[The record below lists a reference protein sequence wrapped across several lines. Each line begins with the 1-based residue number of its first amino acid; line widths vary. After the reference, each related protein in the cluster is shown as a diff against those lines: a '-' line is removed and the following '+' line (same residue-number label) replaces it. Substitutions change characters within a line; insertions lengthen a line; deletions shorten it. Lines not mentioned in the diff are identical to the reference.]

1 MVRDLQIV
9 EKPQRPFSMNP
20 KKFALWLFIVTIV
33 MLFAAFTSAY
43 IVRQAE
49 GNWLDFSLPPI
60 FYWNTGIL
68 LLSSV
73 TMQWAYNSAKRDDLK
88 NVKTAIVLTI
98 VLGIGFL
105 VSQIIAWGMLVDAGV
120 FFVGNPSGSF
130 MYIFTGLHGVHLI
143 SGIIFIII
151 VLIAAIR
158 YNVHSKNILLIDMCN
173 TYWHFL
179 DALWVYLFVFL
190 LLNR

>member
-9 EKPQRPFSMNP
+9 EEPRRPLSMDP
-20 KKFALWLFIVTIV
+20 KKFALWLFIVTII

-49 GNWLDFSLPPI
+49 GNWLDFSLPTI

-88 NVKTAIVLTI
+88 NIKTAISLTI
-98 VLGIGFL
+98 ILGICFL
-105 VSQIIAWGMLVDAGV
+105 ISQIFGWGMLVDAGV

-143 SGIIFIII
+143 SGIFFIIM
-151 VLIAAIR
+151 VLIATVK
-158 YNVHSKNILLIDMCN
+158 YNVHSKNILLIEMCN

-179 DALWVYLFVFL
+179 NALWVYLFIFL

>member
-1 MVRDLQIV
+1 
-9 EKPQRPFSMNP
+9 
-20 KKFALWLFIVTIV
+20 
-33 MLFAAFTSAY
+33 
-43 IVRQAE
+43 
-49 GNWLDFSLPPI
+49 
-60 FYWNTGIL
+60 
-68 LLSSV
+68 
-73 TMQWAYNSAKRDDLK
+73 MQWAYNSAKRDDLK
-88 NVKTAIVLTI
+88 NVKTAIFLSI

-105 VSQIIAWGMLVDAGV
+105 VGQIFGWGMLVDDGV

-143 SGIIFIII
+143 SGIIFIIL
-151 VLIAAIR
+151 VLIATIK
-158 YNVHSKNILLIDMCN
+158 YKVHSKNILLIEMCN

>member
-9 EKPQRPFSMNP
+9 EKPGRPVSMEP

-49 GNWLDFSLPPI
+49 GNWLDFSLPSI

-88 NVKTAIVLTI
+88 NVKTAIFLSI

-105 VSQIIAWGMLVDAGV
+105 VGQIFGWDMLVDDGV

-151 VLIAAIR
+151 VLIATIK
-158 YNVHSKNILLIDMCN
+158 YKVHSKNILLIEMCN

>member
-9 EKPQRPFSMNP
+9 EEPGRPVSMEP

-49 GNWLDFSLPPI
+49 GNWLDFSLPSI

-88 NVKTAIVLTI
+88 NVKTAIFLSI

-105 VSQIIAWGMLVDAGV
+105 VGQIFGWDMLVDDGV

-151 VLIAAIR
+151 VLIATIK
-158 YNVHSKNILLIDMCN
+158 YKVHSKNILLIEMCN

>member
-9 EKPQRPFSMNP
+9 EEPRRPVSMDP
-20 KKFALWLFIVTIV
+20 IKFALWLFIVTIV

-49 GNWLDFSLPPI
+49 GNWLDFSLPTI

-68 LLSSV
+68 LLSSL
-73 TMQWAYNSAKRDDLK
+73 TMQWAYASAKRDNLK
-88 NVKTAIVLTI
+88 NVKTGIFLTI
-98 VLGIGFL
+98 LLAIGFL
-105 VSQIIAWGMLVDAGV
+105 AGQVAGWGKLVDEGV

-130 MYIFTGLHGVHLI
+130 MYVFTGLHGIHLI

-151 VLIAAIR
+151 VLVATVR
-158 YNVHSKNILLIDMCN
+158 YKVHSKNIRLIEMCN

-179 DALWVYLFVFL
+179 DALWVYLFIFL

>member
-9 EKPQRPFSMNP
+9 EEPGRPVSMEP

-43 IVRQAE
+43 IVRKAE
-49 GNWLDFSLPPI
+49 GNWLDFSLPSI

-88 NVKTAIVLTI
+88 NVKTAIFLSI

-105 VSQIIAWGMLVDAGV
+105 VGQIFGWDMLVDDGV

-151 VLIAAIR
+151 VLIATIK
-158 YNVHSKNILLIDMCN
+158 YKVHSKNILLIEMCN

>member
-9 EKPQRPFSMNP
+9 EEPGRPVSMEP

-49 GNWLDFSLPPI
+49 GNWLDFSLPSI

-88 NVKTAIVLTI
+88 NVKTAIFLSI

-105 VSQIIAWGMLVDAGV
+105 VGQIFGWGMLVDDGV

-151 VLIAAIR
+151 VLIATIK
-158 YNVHSKNILLIDMCN
+158 YKVHSKNILLIEMCN

>member
-179 DALWVYLFVFL
+179 DALWVYLFIFL

>member
-9 EKPQRPFSMNP
+9 EEPGRPVSMEP

-43 IVRQAE
+43 IVRKAE
-49 GNWLDFSLPPI
+49 GNWLDFSLPSI

-88 NVKTAIVLTI
+88 NVKTAIFLSI

-105 VSQIIAWGMLVDAGV
+105 VGQIFGWGMLVDDGV

-143 SGIIFIII
+143 SGIIFIIL
-151 VLIAAIR
+151 VLIATIK
-158 YNVHSKNILLIDMCN
+158 YKVHSKNILLIEMCN